1 MKKRISVTA
10 VLLALLLLAGCSGT
24 SVGSYASKYANS
36 EDYDAAV
43 QEVQLYLNGFSGLEM
58 PKIRYA
64 GDDAVKAEADSRGL
78 APEQVMILTSTI
90 TADDS
95 YDGTDFEPGN
105 TYEDYRWILTRNSSV
120 ELWEI
125 ADQG

>member
-43 QEVQLYLNGFSGLEM
+43 
-58 PKIRYA
+58 
-64 GDDAVKAEADSRGL
+64 
-78 APEQVMILTSTI
+78 
-90 TADDS
+90 
-95 YDGTDFEPGN
+95 
-105 TYEDYRWILTRNSSV
+105 
-120 ELWEI
+120 
-125 ADQG
+125 